1 MHDEERTDTVADQK
15 EQEQWLADL
24 LRLAEGDDKKKTEKQ
39 IKILEAA
46 VDIFSEKGYAATSTS
61 EIAQKAGVAEGTI
74 FKHYKTKKD
83 LLLSIAGPIVTKVFA
98 PFLMRDFAK
107 LLDLPYPRVEDFFRA
122 VVRDRLAFARKNT
135 KLLKIFVHEVPFQP
149 ELLEQAKDMLS
160 KIVAKRVQRIV
171 EHFQKQGQI
180 IEAPPWRIVRSFV
193 SLFIGMII
201 FHVFLVPEFPFD
213 EEEEI
218 ERTLDIVLYGIAGES
233 LKLHQQEPQH
243 Q

>member
-1 MHDEERTDTVADQK
+1 MAEQK

-39 IKILEAA
+39 VRILEAA
-46 VDIFSEKGYAATSTS
+46 VEIFAEKGYAATATS

-83 LLLSIAGPIVTKVFA
+83 LLLSIAGPIVAKVFA

-122 VVRDRLAFARKNT
+122 VVRDRLAFARKND
-135 KLLKIFVHEVPFQP
+135 KLIRILVHEVPFQP
-149 ELLEQAKDMLS
+149 ELLEQIKEMLS
-160 KIVAKRVQRIV
+160 NIVAKRVQRVV

-180 IEAPPWRIVRSFV
+180 IEAPPWRIIRSAV
-193 SLFIGMII
+193 SVFIGMIA
-201 FHVFLVPEFPFD
+201 FHVFLSPEHPFD

-218 ERTLDIVLYGIAGES
+218 ERALDIVLYGIAGES
-233 LKLHQQEPQH
+233 LRLQKQDPQH
-243 Q
+243 PAET